1 MPTYI
6 IFYLI
11 VFVAT
16 FAVVSLTNQAQVKK
30 NKNLLDE
37 AKKEGSKV
45 IITKDTI
52 LDSDYNIS
60 LFLKISGIILGSYL
74 IVYGIDAYDGV
85 ATLIHLILGGVT
97 FVFGM
102 VLTVS
107 HFITTNKVAQGTYEI
122 KSATLIEKIEV
133 KKDKKWDLS
142 LRFREYEENVK
153 VDEGIFSTVREGD
166 EFYLIVI
173 NKKVSLFDKKYYVTL
188 KEVNEYMENEAKLSQ
203 YAEAVKEISDQM

>member
-16 FAVVSLTNQAQVKK
+16 FAVVSLTNQAKVKK

>member
-16 FAVVSLTNQAQVKK
+16 FAVVSLTNQAKVKK

-60 LFLKISGIILGSYL
+60 LFLKISGNNILIQWNSVSGATKYQVYRSDGKVFTTTKCSYT
-74 IVYGIDAYDGV
+74 D
-85 ATLIHLILGGVT
+85 
-97 FVFGM
+97 
-102 VLTVS
+102 
-107 HFITTNKVAQGTYEI
+107 NNI
-122 KSATLIEKIEV
+122 K
-133 KKDKKWDLS
+133 
-142 LRFREYEENVK
+142 
-153 VDEGIFSTVREGD
+153 
-166 EFYLIVI
+166 
-173 NKKVSLFDKKYYVTL
+173 
-188 KEVNEYMENEAKLSQ
+188 ENE
-203 YAEAVKEISDQM
+203 EIRKFCVDSKR

>member
-16 FAVVSLTNQAQVKK
+16 FAVVSLTNQAKVKK
-30 NKNLLDE
+30 NKKLLDE

>member
-1 MPTYI
+1 M
-6 IFYLI
+6 
-11 VFVAT
+11 
-16 FAVVSLTNQAQVKK
+16 
-30 NKNLLDE
+30 LDE